1 MILDEIIGKSK
12 SFEDQIKSLEK
23 VENLGEYWHS
33 KGFGDKKL
41 ESKYVKIKLVHMS
54 NIIDKELFE
63 QIFGYTL
70 EKLAKKLIYTT
81 NKEENQ
87 IIVENINKHKD
98 KLYEMDSFYNW
109 VIQPSNRRINLIDSI
124 KLILDFSEEFSQ
136 MSFENVKIKK

>member
-41 ESKYVKIKLVHMS
+41 ESKYFKVKLVHMS

-63 QIFGYTL
+63 QIFGDKL

-87 IIVENINKHKD
+87 IIVKD
-98 KLYEMDSFYNW
+98 IDKNRNKLYEIDSSSSF
-109 VIQPSNRRINLIDSI
+109 VIQSSNRGADLNDAS
-124 KLILDFSEEFSQ
+124 KLILNLNEEFNQ
-136 MSFENVKIKK
+136 M

>member
-41 ESKYVKIKLVHMS
+41 ESKYFKIKFVHMS

-63 QIFGYTL
+63 QIFCHTL
-70 EKLAKKLIYTT
+70 EKLAKK
-81 NKEENQ
+81 
-87 IIVENINKHKD
+87 
-98 KLYEMDSFYNW
+98 
-109 VIQPSNRRINLIDSI
+109 
-124 KLILDFSEEFSQ
+124 
-136 MSFENVKIKK
+136 